1 MAKKKDSLILYY
13 GLYEDLQN
21 LTKTEIADVILAAFN
36 YEINGV
42 LPELKSRSARIV
54 FRNIAKSLDINKE
67 KYEETCKKN
76 RDNINK
82 RWESEKTAVGEEYD
96 RIRSYTTV
104 SNGSSFNT
112 KNTDTVYVNENNTVK
127 DTYKEYV
134 NDEVC
139 LSEDESSAIHTHKK
153 QYGIFSNISLD
164 DGQYEQ
170 IRQLFPNDYQQ
181 RIDSMSSY
189 MKAQGKTYKDDFAR
203 LCSWKLLDRK
213 EEKPKKDN
221 SPSYDID
228 AYMQQA
234 INLEYKKIN

>member
-1 MAKKKDSLILYY
+1 MAKKKETLILHY
-13 GLYEDLQN
+13 GLLDDFEYM
-21 LTKTEIADVILAAFN
+21 TKEQIADLIIAIFR
-36 YEINGV
+36 YEIYGERPEFKDKLLYPYFQNISRV
-42 LPELKSRSARIV
+42 LDS
-54 FRNIAKSLDINKE
+54 NKE
-67 KYEETCKKN
+67 KYQEMCERN
-76 RDNINK
+76 RVRAK
-82 RWESEKTAVGEEYD
+82 SRWEGNKKVPPAYSGIKIDAKNADNDNEKD
-96 RIRSYTTV
+96 KD
-104 SNGSSFNT
+104 N
-112 KNTDTVYVNENNTVK
+112 VK
-127 DTYKEYV
+127 DNDNEYV
-134 NDEVC
+134 NDEDC
-139 LSEDESSAIHTHKK
+139 LSEDESSAAHTHKK

-203 LCSWKLLDRK
+203 LCSWNLFDRK